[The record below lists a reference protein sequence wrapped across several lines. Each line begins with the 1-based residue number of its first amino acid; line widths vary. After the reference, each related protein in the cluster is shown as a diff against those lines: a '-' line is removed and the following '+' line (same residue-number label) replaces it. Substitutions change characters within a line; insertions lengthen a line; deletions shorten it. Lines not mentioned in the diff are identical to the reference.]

1 MYMWTGPCRRCRGRL
16 ARLPRIPL
24 REGTLRARL
33 SLVPS
38 REAKGDATRGLAV
51 AAAARLCRL
60 PDGKLSCFPSLLV
73 RGVRRRVNSK
83 LPFLKS
89 SLRTVPINPLP
100 LHTLPHPILRNLVH
114 NGSANSRPRVFP
126 YSLPTRCLKA

>member
-60 PDGKLSCFPSLLV
+60 SDGKLSCLPRFLV
-73 RGVRRRVNSK
+73 RGVRRRVNHQIS
-83 LPFLKS
+83 
-89 SLRTVPINPLP
+89 I
-100 LHTLPHPILRNLVH
+100 
-114 NGSANSRPRVFP
+114 
-126 YSLPTRCLKA
+126 C